1 MGIHDRDYYRQS
13 PSRARNGAVAA
24 ARAGLGAWSVT
35 TWLIVAC
42 VGIFVID
49 GFLPRRDVATG
60 VIVGFDGSMVRLDPR
75 VEPNLGPANLARSVP
90 LIIRD
95 ATNKVVAQ
103 TSMFCRP
110 LIDKA
115 SGLQIGWAQVHRMP
129 LLQAYLHMSTRQT
142 FLQLELW
149 RLIGFQFVHAGLGHV
164 IANMIGLFFFGPMVE
179 QYLGRKR
186 YLAFYLLSGI
196 FGALM
201 YLVLNLAGYIVSML
215 SGGDV
220 QIPGLLFHDPSTP
233 LIGASAGV
241 FGVIMAGAYLAPNVV
256 VLLFFILPM
265 RLATLAWGLV
275 LIALLSVLTEG
286 PNAGG
291 EAAHLGGAF
300 AGYYFI
306 RHPRHLHGFFDIL
319 GRADPTSHHYRGGSG
334 RAVARSPGDSPSTAE
349 IDRVLE
355 KVQRDGLRSLTPQ
368 EQKVLAQ
375 ASDERR

>member
-1 MGIHDRDYYRQS
+1 MGIHDRHYYRETTR
-13 PSRARNGAVAA
+13 PGKGAVDAM
-24 ARAGLGAWSVT
+24 RTGVGAWSVT

-42 VGIFVID
+42 IAVFVID
-49 GFLPRRDVATG
+49 GFLPRRDIATG
-60 VIVGFDGSMVRLDPR
+60 MIIGFDGSIVRLDPR
-75 VEPNLGPANLARSVP
+75 KEPDLGPANRAQPVP
-90 LIIRD
+90 LVIRD
-95 ATNKVVAQ
+95 AANQVVAQ

-110 LIDKA
+110 LVDKG
-115 SGLQIGWAQVHRMP
+115 SGIQVGWAEVHRMSM
-129 LLQAYLHMSTRQT
+129 LQAYLHMSTRQT

-149 RLIGFQFVHAGLGHV
+149 RLIGFQFLHAGVGHL

-201 YLVLNLAGYIVSML
+201 YLALNLAGYIVAVL
-215 SGGDV
+215 GGGEV
-220 QIPGLLFHDPSTP
+220 RIPGLLFDDPSTP

-265 RLATLAWGLV
+265 RLVTLAWGLV
-275 LIALLSVLTEG
+275 LIALMSVLTEG

-306 RHPRHLHGFFDIL
+306 RHPKHLHGFFDVL
-319 GRADPTSHHYRGGSG
+319 GRADPTSHHYRSG
-334 RAVARSPGDSPSTAE
+334 ADRQPSQPGPPSNDE
-349 IDRVLE
+349 IDRVLD
-355 KVQRDGLRSLTPQ
+355 KVHREGLRSLTPD
-368 EQKVLAQ
+368 EQQVLSR
-375 ASDERR
+375 ASGGGR